1 MKRKE
6 ILCDSSAL
14 ISLTASCFTGV
25 LNFLHHR
32 FNVDFIISP
41 TVEYEC
47 VTRPLESKS
56 REHTL
61 SALRIKE
68 AIQNRVIIKIDADV
82 GERTQTLEEMANK
95 VFFVKGQGLRIAHKG
110 ETELLALSKELGIN
124 NLLMDERTTRI
135 LIEAPF
141 KYKTHLE
148 EEFKVNVMLNK
159 KNLLTFQEMFA
170 NLGIIRSTE
179 LLILAY
185 ENGMMNDLKDL
196 KKPMLEAGLF
206 GLKYSGCA
214 IRSDEIEAFMRKLE
228 L

>member
-6 ILCDSSAL
+6 ILCDSSSL

-47 VTRPLESKS
+47 VQRPLESKS
-56 REHTL
+56 KQHAL
-61 SALRIKE
+61 SALRIKD
-68 AIQNRVIIKIDADV
+68 AIQHGVILKIDADV

-95 VFFVKGQGLRIAHKG
+95 VFFVKGQGLRIVHKG

-141 KYKTHLE
+141 KYKQHLE
-148 EEFKVNVMLNK
+148 DEFKVNVMLNK
-159 KNLLTFQEMFA
+159 KHLLTLQEMFA
-170 NLGIIRSTE
+170 NMNIIRSTE
-179 LLILAY
+179 LLVLAY

-206 GLKYSGCA
+206 GLKYAGCS
-214 IRSDEIEAFMRKLE
+214 IRSDEIEAFMKQLE
-228 L
+228 R